1 MLNHNVY
8 GEPTTADNYLMDAR
22 PNEAYAGWIYMSPYI
37 DGFRYWRKPYETR
50 WHRGNPENWLDS
62 EITSK
67 SFDEGVKRYNL
78 YGKFYINYFDNKL
91 YDVNTIN
98 KTATDSGKTDL
109 LVQDPVINKLIE
121 DDFTD
126 ATIITTIT
134 SYCKVSYNGQ
144 FKYFTGLSY
153 SGGYYSAS
161 TVYEMNYNPIPS
173 NAQITVNDSRT
184 ATFPTFDDT
193 VSIGNNGDGSHH
205 VLQVISNGGSNYTMA
220 RFAVNKSWYPDT
232 DGIAIN
238 DSESATS
245 EGALTFEYIIAK
257 TSEIIRG

>member
-37 DGFRYWRKPYETR
+37 DGFRYWRKPSDTY

-62 EITSK
+62 EITYK
-67 SFDEGVKRYNL
+67 SSLDPGTKFYNL
-78 YGKFYINYFDNKL
+78 RGTFYINYLDNKL
-91 YDVNTIN
+91 YNV
-98 KTATDSGKTDL
+98 SGRTVSVVGDDPDY
-109 LVQDPVINKLIE
+109 VDPVINKLIE

-134 SYCKVSYNGQ
+134 SYCKVSYNDQ
-144 FKYFTGLSY
+144 FRYFTGLSY

-161 TVYEMNYNPIPS
+161 TIYEMNYNPIPS